1 MGHSNVGP
9 PKLEIWYRYIDG
21 MTPFITW
28 KAVYISKN
36 DIPRTITLIN
46 IFLSRFF
53 LSISSKDD
61 DSSNE
66 GDIAASKTGFSVVMA
81 SDSFSGSSVDF
92 SSSLS
97 SGESSISSLS
107 TWSFES
113 LESFLVISEF
123 SSSLTS
129 LFSSSLLASCVIN
142 LAVSVSTEIFFS
154 FRKNVSDSMLVTKSH
169 GGIGVLVTVTICV
182 SHG

>member
-1 MGHSNVGP
+1 
-9 PKLEIWYRYIDG
+9 
-21 MTPFITW
+21 MTLFITW

-92 SSSLS
+92 SSDLS

-107 TWSFES
+107 T
-113 LESFLVISEF
+113 
-123 SSSLTS
+123 
-129 LFSSSLLASCVIN
+129 
-142 LAVSVSTEIFFS
+142 
-154 FRKNVSDSMLVTKSH
+154 
-169 GGIGVLVTVTICV
+169 
-182 SHG
+182 

>member
-1 MGHSNVGP
+1 M
-9 PKLEIWYRYIDG
+9 
-21 MTPFITW
+21 
-28 KAVYISKN
+28 
-36 DIPRTITLIN
+36 
-46 IFLSRFF
+46 
-53 LSISSKDD
+53 
-61 DSSNE
+61 
-66 GDIAASKTGFSVVMA
+66 
-81 SDSFSGSSVDF
+81 
-92 SSSLS
+92 
-97 SGESSISSLS
+97 
-107 TWSFES
+107 
-113 LESFLVISEF
+113 ISEF